1 MTPKSTLALSVLA
14 SASILATAA
23 VAQSAAN
30 GERTFSLT
38 LTGANEAPGPGDPDG
53 SGTAT
58 VTVSVRNQEVCYSFE
73 VSGVEPL
80 TGAHIHE
87 APSGSPGPIV
97 VPLDESAGSGC
108 ETVTARL
115 AAQILARPREYYLNV
130 HTAEF
135 PAGALRDQL
144 G

>member
-1 MTPKSTLALSVLA
+1 MTPKTAFALSVVA
-14 SASILATAA
+14 SASLIATAA

-30 GERTFSLT
+30 GERTYSLT

-58 VTVSVRNQEVCYSFE
+58 VTVSVREREVCYNFE
-73 VSGVEPL
+73 VNDIEPL

-97 VPLDESAGSGC
+97 VPLDESGSGC

-115 AAQILARPREYYLNV
+115 AAQILARPSRYYLNV
-130 HTAEF
+130 HTADF
-135 PAGALRDQL
+135 PAGALRDEL

>member
-1 MTPKSTLALSVLA
+1 MTPKSTLALSVVA
-14 SASILATAA
+14 SASLLATAA

-30 GERTFSLT
+30 GERTYSLT

-58 VTVSVRNQEVCYSFE
+58 VTVSVRDQEVCYSFE

-87 APSGSPGPIV
+87 APVGSPGPIV
-97 VPLDESAGSGC
+97 VPLDVSGSGC
-108 ETVTARL
+108 EEVTARL
-115 AAQILARPREYYLNV
+115 AAQILAHPSDYYLNV